1 MNGRYS
7 NQTYASFVGFLP
19 SRDPKVT
26 ILVMLEAP
34 RGKNGHFGGPVS
46 APIFRRIAEA
56 TLRYLGVPPSID
68 PAPPVLV
75 VRHVDGDPVAG
86 AIESEESP
94 LVNVIVDAPPGTVP
108 DVRGMS
114 ARDAMRKLGKAGL
127 STRISGDGF
136 VVSQEP
142 GPGEPI
148 GDGGICRI
156 TLERAPLRLP
166 SISTQP

>member
-1 MNGRYS
+1 GFTIAGKTGTANTLVNGRYS

-34 RGKNGHFGGPVS
+34 RGRNGHFGGPVS
-46 APIFRRIAEA
+46 GPIFRRIAEA

-75 VRHVDGDPVAG
+75 VRHVDGGPLTRVTG
-86 AIESEESP
+86 SEESP
-94 LVNVIVDAPPGTVP
+94 LVNVRIDAPPGTVP

-114 ARDAMRKLGKAGL
+114 ARDAMQKLGKAGF
-127 STRISGDGF
+127 SARMSGD
-136 VVSQEP
+136 
-142 GPGEPI
+142 
-148 GDGGICRI
+148 
-156 TLERAPLRLP
+156 
-166 SISTQP
+166 